1 MLQADVRDVAI
12 IDDRRHGRRQADR
25 DALHLIGLERML
37 SAHRLDRVERRR
49 IGEPTVH
56 FLMSVSAIS

>member
-1 MLQADVRDVAI
+1 VLQADVRHVAI

-49 IGEPTVH
+49 IGEPTVN
-56 FLMSVSAIS
+56 S

>member
-1 MLQADVRDVAI
+1 MSRLSTTAATEGAKRTVTRFT
-12 IDDRRHGRRQADR
+12 
-25 DALHLIGLERML
+25 IGLERML